1 MHVCFRVNT
10 VSKIGFFF
18 CRCHFDCC
26 ISIDFPSR
34 GLSSPH
40 SDCRCYLRSVQFFA
54 LCIIWCLYYPCL
66 SLIYSLSRGSCFCS
80 VYCEQK
86 SQFVCVC
93 AIWTSENRK
102 HFQHKCTVDCF
113 MMLADTHSYIHTHI
127 NHSNPN
133 ESQILWPITFS
144 PPFSSLAPLPVTEI
158 IISCLA
164 LSAQGSLS
172 SCGG

>member
-10 VSKIGFFF
+10 VSNIGFFF
-18 CRCHFDCC
+18 CRCNFDCC

-93 AIWTSENRK
+93 VCNMNKWKQEAFST
-102 HFQHKCTVDCF
+102 Q
-113 MMLADTHSYIHTHI
+113 MHSWLFYDASGYTFIHTHTYQ
-127 NHSNPN
+127 SFK
-133 ESQILWPITFS
+133 S
-144 PPFSSLAPLPVTEI
+144 
-158 IISCLA
+158 
-164 LSAQGSLS
+164 
-172 SCGG
+172 